1 MSRDRSILSLVV
13 LLIVVIALFGIIYS
27 FSSVEEDNDAQAKT
41 TSGSSQVLIEIMGE
55 RAVPDVRPVVSDQYV
70 NEYDHNGKV
79 VVLSSDGSA
88 YAVVSGRVIAS
99 DVLVDVDENEH
110 VTYRINDPE
119 KSSSSNYDGTYMN

>member
-1 MSRDRSILSLVV
+1 MSRDKSILSLVV
-13 LLIVVIALFGIIYS
+13 LLIVVIALFGIVCS
-27 FSSVEEDNDAQAKT
+27 FSSVKDNDAQAKT